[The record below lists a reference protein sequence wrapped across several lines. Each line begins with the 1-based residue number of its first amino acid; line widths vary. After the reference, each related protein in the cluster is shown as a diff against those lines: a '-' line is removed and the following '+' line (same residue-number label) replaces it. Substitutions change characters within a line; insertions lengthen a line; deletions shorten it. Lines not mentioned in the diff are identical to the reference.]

1 MNIAVSAYLVAKGI
15 KLMLAMEYGQQGGL
29 VNEEVFSYLW
39 PDISKDRLE
48 ACAAQQTALEEAVK
62 EAQLRKMLR
71 GRAAIRRKT
80 GAKCEGRKGWK
91 DYPDRKDKVLKRVRQ
106 LRKLPK
112 GGDKRMTFE
121 TIADRLNEE
130 GLLSFTGLKWTGK
143 GVTRFFA
150 DWNVTKGE
158 TR

>member
-1 MNIAVSAYLVAKGI
+1 MAALVAEQVAFEGAI
-15 KLMLAMEYGQQGGL
+15 K
-29 VNEEVFSYLW
+29 
-39 PDISKDRLE
+39 D
-48 ACAAQQTALEEAVK
+48 AQS
-62 EAQLRKMLR
+62 RKLLR
-71 GRAAIRRKT
+71 GRVAIRRKT